1 MNFNRRVLPMA
12 PYRCTILSLQLL
24 PCWNRTFDYFLFM
37 CTHMIAKLFS
47 EPCQHKSCIHKPKQ
61 DPCFCSSL
69 CSVTHQRRLCIA
81 NRTNLWGSF
90 AALLLSL
97 CLAQCPP
104 PPHPRAPTPTF
115 TLYDLLSRI
124 LLMCVT
130 AGQESREAVCSLR
143 SLFCVWTASN
153 SSIPC
158 TQTLPPPNL
167 PTSTILAD
175 LRAHMQSTHW
185 HGCCSDV
192 LR

>member
-104 PPHPRAPTPTF
+104 PPGLLQPNSYIYFVWFIKPYSPDVRHSRPGVSWGSLLLKIFVLCLDSFKQQHPLHPELTPT
-115 TLYDLLSRI
+115 
-124 LLMCVT
+124 
-130 AGQESREAVCSLR
+130 
-143 SLFCVWTASN
+143 
-153 SSIPC
+153 
-158 TQTLPPPNL
+158 
-167 PTSTILAD
+167 
-175 LRAHMQSTHW
+175 
-185 HGCCSDV
+185 
-192 LR
+192 